1 MAVAGV
7 LLDVAPRLASALA
20 AHIDHLDR
28 HLDEPVGCERLE
40 QGPRR
45 AIQPATGRRA
55 RHLLDLALRLPD
67 HGLFAG
73 LIEPSTLAQRSTS
86 LRMNS
91 SKAAGER
98 CGEGATSYPRSANRL
113 TTIGSS
119 MATDSAWLSFA
130 TIGAGVPFGAERPYQ
145 TVSLKSG
152 NPASV
157 VVGTF
162 GSIAERVSPVTA

>member
-28 HLDEPVGCERLE
+28 HLDEPVGRERLE

-55 RHLLDLALRLPD
+55 RHNLNLALRLPD

-98 CGEGATSYPRSANRL
+98 CGGGATSYPRSANRL

-130 TIGAGVPFGAERPYQ
+130 TIGAGGPLGAERPYQ
-145 TVSLKSG
+145 TASLKPRS
-152 NPASV
+152 PAP
-157 VVGTF
+157 VGGGTL
-162 GSIAERVSPVTA
+162 GRLPAPAAPGTR